1 MDSRFRGNDEEE
13 GGDDGKGAGGNDGK
27 GAGMREEGRTLT
39 PALSQDGRGG
49 MARPFVLRQAQE
61 KLRVSG
67 WGMDSRLRGNDDGVG
82 GTDGW
87 RCGRH

>member
-1 MDSRFRGNDEEE
+1 MVRGGREKVDSRFRGNDEEE
-13 GGDDGKGAGGNDGK
+13 GGDDGK

-82 GTDGW
+82 GTAGW